1 MEQKD
6 IVAIF
11 NEMLTKVYNEQEEK
25 YKRKRKYELEHYCC
39 TEDEKDQ
46 LSIIFEG
53 LLEKRETQETR
64 KTLDLDAFIN
74 LISGEEE

>member
-25 YKRKRKYELEHYCC
+25 YQRKRKYDLEHYCC
-39 TEDEKDQ
+39 SEEEKDQ
-46 LSIIFEG
+46 FSVIFEE
-53 LLEKRETQETR
+53 LLEMRD
-64 KTLDLDAFIN
+64 TLDYNLFIK
-74 LISGEEE
+74 LMSREEE

>member
-39 TEDEKDQ
+39 TEEEKDQ
-46 LSIIFEG
+46 FSVIFEE
-53 LLEKRETQETR
+53 LLEMRES
-64 KTLDLDAFIN
+64 LDYNSFIK
-74 LISGEEE
+74 LMRREEE